1 MKALYSNIMRLILT
15 IGLSERDLFVD
26 KVSKIISEK
35 MDADPQRSEHIAESL
50 LRMAESLKD
59 ELLLL
64 QMNRAFQIMGIL
76 IKHSFGELF
85 AHTRFGKRR
94 RKVHKIVHTTPERIR
109 MTIED
114 LGPTFVKFGQILA
127 DRPDMVS
134 EKFRIELKK
143 LQSRAVPFDSEYA
156 IALIEKELNA
166 PLEQVFSEFDRLPLA
181 AASIGQVYQGRLLSG
196 DEVVVKIQRPFVE
209 NKIKLD
215 IYLLKYLSKRFA
227 KQYPELAAMNITG
240 LIDEFS
246 ATILKELDYTIEA
259 SNINRFRIMFKDNP
273 SVHIPVVHTQH
284 CTKKLLVM
292 EKIHGIPPDDLGAL
306 QAAGLDLSQIA
317 RNGADAL
324 LTMIL
329 KHGFFHADPH
339 PGNIFVMEG
348 NVIGFIDFGMVGALT
363 PRDLDFLADFAIGF
377 VSRNSDTIS
386 HALVTLC
393 GKKFFEHREELKFE
407 IHQMMMQYT
416 GIPIETINFAGAIQN
431 CVDIIVKYKLQ
442 IPSGIF
448 MLIKALATLEK
459 FATSLDPSL
468 ALAPVIVPYAK
479 EVVKG
484 KYSPRRIAS
493 EIYDT
498 LNNYVSFIRDFPNDV
513 SEILYKLKEG
523 KIKHD
528 VILDDNTL
536 FIKTIRMVSRRIAY
550 VIMLIG
556 LFIGS
561 IVLIVFDRDNG
572 YGHFILIATSI
583 LILLQMLKWLF
594 SRR

>member
-1 MKALYSNIMRLILT
+1 MKI
-15 IGLSERDLFVD
+15 
-26 KVSKIISEK
+26 VSIYISF
-35 MDADPQRSEHIAESL
+35 
-50 LRMAESLKD
+50 
-59 ELLLL
+59 L

-134 EKFRIELKK
+134 EKFWIELKK

-156 IALIEKELNA
+156 IARIEKELNA

-240 LIDEFS
+240 LINEFS

-348 NVIGFIDFGMVGALT
+348 NVIGFIDFGMFGALT

-594 SRR
+594 SIR